1 MFSKLAKLFRL
12 LELRDQI
19 KVFILFFMT
28 IIAMLIEVSSVFL
41 VLPLIREFLSPT
53 EKLSFINNF
62 PLIINLVDPVYIL
75 LLLFLLIHLIKF
87 LYLTYFNYQQNK
99 FINNLSAKLTVK
111 LFSNYIFKDYESQT
125 KKKTSVILRKL
136 ITDTK
141 LLCSS
146 FINPLFVLI
155 IEFLVIFGIVVF
167 LFIFQ
172 RDISIATSIIF
183 FLLILIYSLTF
194 KKKFL
199 KWGNSRQYLDNI
211 SLKLILDSF
220 NGIKDIIIYSKESY
234 FREKFIKNEFSHAAV
249 AEKYQTFQQLPRLVF
264 EFVIIL
270 LLILLILYLKIK
282 GLSNNSIIEII
293 SVFGVACLRFIP
305 SASRVI
311 GSFQLMRFATS
322 SLDSILSE
330 NIYHSQYYDNL
341 AIKKNK
347 ILKRKFNQSIIFKN
361 ISFYYQGKKDEIIF
375 KNLNLEINKNEII
388 GLYGPSGS
396 GKSTFADLLTGLL
409 KPTSGSI
416 FLDRMEIHDNNND
429 NFLKLLFA
437 YVPQQVYLLDDTIKN
452 NITLGE
458 EENFINYQKLNESIN
473 LSQLSQFVDHSAKG
487 INTIIGERGS
497 MLSGGQVQRLGIARA
512 LYHHSEILIFDEST
526 NSLDTEVEKKI
537 MNEIKELKKIKTII
551 IISHKLELLKICDKI
566 YELKNKTLNLKT

>member
-1 MFSKLAKLFRL
+1 M
-12 LELRDQI
+12 
-19 KVFILFFMT
+19 
-28 IIAMLIEVSSVFL
+28 
-41 VLPLIREFLSPT
+41 
-53 EKLSFINNF
+53 N
-62 PLIINLVDPVYIL
+62 
-75 LLLFLLIHLIKF
+75 
-87 LYLTYFNYQQNK
+87 
-99 FINNLSAKLTVK
+99 
-111 LFSNYIFKDYESQT
+111 
-125 KKKTSVILRKL
+125 
-136 ITDTK
+136 
-141 LLCSS
+141 
-146 FINPLFVLI
+146 
-155 IEFLVIFGIVVF
+155 
-167 LFIFQ
+167 
-172 RDISIATSIIF
+172 
-183 FLLILIYSLTF
+183 
-194 KKKFL
+194 
-199 KWGNSRQYLDNI
+199 WGNSRQYLDSI

-234 FREKFIKNEFSHAAV
+234 FREKFIKNEFSYAAV
-249 AEKYQTFQQLPRLVF
+249 AVKYQTFQQLPRLVF
-264 EFVIIL
+264 ELVIIL
-270 LLILLILYLKIK
+270 LLIFLILYLKIK

-305 SASRVI
+305 SASRVV
-311 GSFQLMRFATS
+311 GSFQLMKFATS
-322 SLDSILSE
+322 TLESILSE
-330 NIYHSQYYDNL
+330 NIYHSKYYDNL

-375 KNLNLEINKNEII
+375 KNLYLEINKNEII
-388 GLYGPSGS
+388 GFYGPSGS

-416 FLDRMEIHDNNND
+416 FLDGMEIHDNNNNNNND
-429 NFLKLLFA
+429 NFLKHLFA

-497 MLSGGQVQRLGIARA
+497 MLSGGQAQRLGIARA

>member
-1 MFSKLAKLFRL
+1 
-12 LELRDQI
+12 
-19 KVFILFFMT
+19 
-28 IIAMLIEVSSVFL
+28 
-41 VLPLIREFLSPT
+41 LPLIREFLSPT

-155 IEFLVIFGIVVF
+155 IEFLVIFGIAVF

-512 LYHHSEILIFDEST
+512 LYHQSEILIFDEST
-526 NSLDTEVEKKI
+526 NSLDIEVEKKI

>member
-1 MFSKLAKLFRL
+1 
-12 LELRDQI
+12 
-19 KVFILFFMT
+19 
-28 IIAMLIEVSSVFL
+28 MLIEVSSVFL

-53 EKLSFINNF
+53 EKLSFVNNF
-62 PLIINLVDPVYIL
+62 PLITNLVDPAYIL

-155 IEFLVIFGIVVF
+155 IEFLVIFGITVF

-172 RDISIATSIIF
+172 RDISIVTSIIF
-183 FLLILIYSLTF
+183 FSLILIYSLTF

-199 KWGNSRQYLDNI
+199 NWGNSRQYLDSI

-234 FREKFIKNEFSHAAV
+234 FREKFIKNEFSYAAV
-249 AEKYQTFQQLPRLVF
+249 AVKYQTFQQLPRLVF
-264 EFVIIL
+264 ELVIIL
-270 LLILLILYLKIK
+270 LLIFLILYLKIK

-305 SASRVI
+305 SASRVV
-311 GSFQLMRFATS
+311 GSFQLMKFATS
-322 SLDSILSE
+322 TLESILSE
-330 NIYHSQYYDNL
+330 NIYHSKYYDNL

-361 ISFYYQGKKDEIIF
+361 ISFYYQGKNDEIIF
-375 KNLNLEINKNEII
+375 KNLYLEINKNEII
-388 GLYGPSGS
+388 GFYGPSGS

-416 FLDRMEIHDNNND
+416 FLDGMEIHDNNNNND
-429 NFLKLLFA
+429 NFLKHLFA

-497 MLSGGQVQRLGIARA
+497 MLSGGQAQRLGIARA

>member
-19 KVFILFFMT
+19 KVFVLFFMT

-62 PLIINLVDPVYIL
+62 PLIINLVDPAYIL

-155 IEFLVIFGIVVF
+155 IEFLVIFGIAVF

-234 FREKFIKNEFSHAAV
+234 FREKFIKNEFSYAAV

-512 LYHHSEILIFDEST
+512 LYHQSEILIFDEST
-526 NSLDTEVEKKI
+526 NSLDIEVEKKI